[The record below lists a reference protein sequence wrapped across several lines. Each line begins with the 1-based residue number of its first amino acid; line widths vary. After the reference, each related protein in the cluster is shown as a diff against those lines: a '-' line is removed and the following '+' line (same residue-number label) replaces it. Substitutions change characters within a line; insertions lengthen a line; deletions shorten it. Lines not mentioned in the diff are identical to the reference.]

1 MLLSLLAYLK
11 VNNNYHS
18 VALNGKRTAL
28 TAILC
33 SFDAL

>member
-11 VNNNYHS
+11 VNNYHS
-18 VALNGKRTAL
+18 IALNSKRTAL

-33 SFDAL
+33 SFDALL